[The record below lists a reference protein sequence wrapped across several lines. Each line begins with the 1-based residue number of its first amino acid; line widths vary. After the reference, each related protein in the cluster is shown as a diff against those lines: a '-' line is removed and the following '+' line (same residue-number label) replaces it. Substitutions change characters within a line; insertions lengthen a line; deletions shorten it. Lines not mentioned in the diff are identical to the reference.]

1 MSLVAD
7 DRDIT
12 SVDELGDS
20 LDTWLTLWLSRL
32 EDEGADSRLEANRV
46 LEEAPESLRPLLRQ
60 QMSSMLELAS
70 STLAGAAVS
79 EGQTVG
85 GYRLGEVLG
94 RGATGVVWSAT
105 SPAGEV
111 CAIKFL
117 HSLYLASPEG
127 VERLGREVSAASRVN
142 HPGLVLLRETL
153 EVGGQFGLV
162 SNRVGDGS
170 TLADELQR
178 AERQGLT
185 VDGPRTLER
194 LLPVLR
200 GVAELHRADVLHL
213 DLKPGNI
220 LVGEDGGLK
229 VTDFGLARLVDQPG
243 TTRTFQLLGTPAY
256 MAPELAR
263 GDRRS
268 ADQRADVFSLGVTLY
283 EALCLHRPF
292 LGSGSRGVLES
303 VLHDEPALLPGPL
316 RGLSGRQLR
325 RLRSVLAR
333 CLEKSPAR
341 RYQQVD
347 ELADD
352 VEAVLAGR
360 AVRGSSGWRRALAT
374 CRRRRRPIAA
384 AALIALLVVVGWRD
398 RGLRRNTD
406 EALAITGQLVE
417 AMQPGGRPPE
427 HAELEPLV
435 RDLQRLLRD
444 TSRPLREQTLTS
456 VGALLSRRGETT
468 DLALELLEEA
478 LSVAREEGARAEL
491 LFEIGLL
498 RHRRFELAASVD
510 YFQQAGRI
518 FGAQGGEL
526 ASLRRAFCVAR
537 ASSNRLQLGR
547 GHAEGAGRSVEEAI
561 ALVQEALASTPPQ
574 LERAL
579 RARLELESLQL
590 GYELSGGGIPLED
603 LERMEAL
610 LAELRRELA
619 PEHPWVIEALTLVGN
634 VMTDHRRLREAV
646 ALLEEARRLADSSLG
661 ENHVQALLARAR
673 LGRVYLEGEQ
683 VDGRETGDGLRIYSA
698 VVSALEEQLGKENR
712 TVIDLSV
719 GLFVAMDFARTS
731 GLFRES
737 WNEDGRLLEEQVKLV
752 EDLLGRAERGLSPED
767 PVYSLVQRA
776 WGVLCLSTARH
787 REGRE
792 AFTRQWAGYSRDL
805 RRHRWRA
812 LDDMHLALLLETY
825 HPAGAAE
832 VEILLERIRVL
843 QEDLEASP
851 PSAGGNWDEY
861 EWRVALCTYREV
873 AEALRVVLS
882 GAQEDLEGVIAASTN
897 LNAAE
902 KDVLGLFLRVLALR
916 REGREAAASRLLAG
930 VWTDLQSLLGTQPGR
945 VHTHLQLALAYQG
958 LRSDAAQGN
967 WELLETRV
975 EPLLISDGVLPQ
987 NYYSLRQLRLEARRL
1002 LESRDD

>member
-1 MSLVAD
+1 MSPVAD

-20 LDTWLTLWLSRL
+20 LETWLSLWLSRL
-32 EDEGADSRLEANRV
+32 EDEGADSRLEAGRV
-46 LEEAPESLRPLLRQ
+46 LEEAPEPLRPLLRE

-70 STLAGAAVS
+70 STLGGAAVS
-79 EGQTVG
+79 EGQTVE

-111 CAIKFL
+111 CAIKFV

-127 VERLGREVSAASRVN
+127 VERLGREVGAASRVN
-142 HPGLVLLRETL
+142 HPGLVGLRGTL
-153 EVGGQFGLV
+153 EFGGNFGLI

-185 VDGPRTLER
+185 VDGPRTLQR

-220 LVGEDGGLK
+220 LVGEDGSLK

-283 EALCLHRPF
+283 EALCLRRPF
-292 LGSGSRGVLES
+292 LGSGSRGVLEA

-316 RGLSGRQLR
+316 AGLSGRQLR
-325 RLRSVLAR
+325 CLRSVLAR

-341 RYQQVD
+341 RYQQAD
-347 ELADD
+347 ELVED

-360 AVRGSSGWRRALAT
+360 EVRGSSVWRQALAT
-374 CRRRRRPIAA
+374 CRRRKRPIAA

-406 EALAITGQLVE
+406 EALAITGQLVD

-444 TSRPLREQTLTS
+444 TSRPLREQTLAG

-478 LSVAREEGARAEL
+478 LSLAREEGARAEL

-537 ASSNRLQLGR
+537 ASSNQLQLGR

-590 GYELSGGGIPLED
+590 RYELSGGGIPLEE

-610 LAELRRELA
+610 LAELRRELV

-634 VMTDHRRLREAV
+634 AMTDHRRLRAAR
-646 ALLEEARRLADSSLG
+646 ALLEEASRLADRSLG

-673 LGRVYLEGEQ
+673 LGRVCLEDHQLHG
-683 VDGRETGDGLRIYSA
+683 GDMAEGLRIYSA
-698 VVSALEEQLGKENR
+698 VVPALEEQLGRQNR

-719 GLFVAMDFARTS
+719 GLFVAMELSRWH
-731 GLFRES
+731 ES
-737 WNEDGRLLEEQVKLV
+737 SRGSWSEADRLLEEQVKLV
-752 EDLLGRAERGLSPED
+752 EDLLGRVERGLSPHD
-767 PVYSLVQRA
+767 PVHVSVWRA
-776 WGVLCLSTARH
+776 WGGLCVNTARH
-787 REGRE
+787 QEGRE
-792 AFTRQWAGYSRDL
+792 AFARLWAEYSRDL
-805 RRHRWRA
+805 RRHRLSVLEDLSGA
-812 LDDMHLALLLETY
+812 LGLELY
-825 HPAGAAE
+825 HPAGVAE
-832 VEILLERIRVL
+832 VEVVLERVRVL
-843 QEDLEASP
+843 QESLEVWPLAERRDWT
-851 PSAGGNWDEY
+851 GTDFLEKLGII
-861 EWRVALCTYREV
+861 REV
-873 AEALRVVLS
+873 LEALRIGLS
-882 GAQEDLEGVIAASTN
+882 GDLEDLEGALAASTH
-897 LNAAE
+897 LPAAE
-902 KDVLGLFLRVLALR
+902 KDRLRLFLRVLALR
-916 REGREAAASRLLAG
+916 REGREAAASRLLEG
-930 VWTDLQSLLGTQPGR
+930 IWVDLRDLWSLQARDMLELE
-945 VHTHLQLALAYQG
+945 VALVRQG
-958 LRSDAAQGN
+958 LRSHAAQGN
-967 WELLETRV
+967 WELLETRLD
-975 EPLLISDGVLPQ
+975 LLLTSEGGPRYLAPYLGD
-987 NYYSLRQLRLEARRL
+987 LRLEARRL
-1002 LESRDD
+1002 LESRDE

>member
-1 MSLVAD
+1 MSPVAD

-20 LDTWLTLWLSRL
+20 LETWLSLWLSRL
-32 EDEGADSRLEANRV
+32 EDEGADSRLEAGRV
-46 LEEAPESLRPLLRQ
+46 LEEAPEPLRPLLRE

-70 STLAGAAVS
+70 STLGGAAVS
-79 EGQTVG
+79 EGQTVE

-111 CAIKFL
+111 CAIKFV

-127 VERLGREVSAASRVN
+127 VERLGREVGAASRVN
-142 HPGLVLLRETL
+142 HPGLVGLRGTL
-153 EVGGQFGLV
+153 EFGGNFGLI

-185 VDGPRTLER
+185 VDGPRTLQR

-220 LVGEDGGLK
+220 LVGEDGSLK

-283 EALCLHRPF
+283 EALCLRRPF
-292 LGSGSRGVLES
+292 LGSGSRGVLEA

-316 RGLSGRQLR
+316 AGLSGRQLR
-325 RLRSVLAR
+325 CLRSVLAR

-347 ELADD
+347 ELVED

-360 AVRGSSGWRRALAT
+360 EVRGSSVWRQALAT
-374 CRRRRRPIAA
+374 CRRRKRPIAA

-406 EALAITGQLVE
+406 EALAITGQLVD

-444 TSRPLREQTLTS
+444 TSRPLREQTLAG

-478 LSVAREEGARAEL
+478 LSLAREEGARAEL

-537 ASSNRLQLGR
+537 ASSNQLQLGR

-590 GYELSGGGIPLED
+590 RYELSGGGIPLEE

-610 LAELRRELA
+610 LAELRRELV

-634 VMTDHRRLREAV
+634 AMTDHRRLRAAR
-646 ALLEEARRLADSSLG
+646 ALLEEASRLADRSLG

-673 LGRVYLEGEQ
+673 LGRVCLEDHQLHG
-683 VDGRETGDGLRIYSA
+683 GDMAEGLRIYSA
-698 VVSALEEQLGKENR
+698 VVPALEEQLGRQNR

-719 GLFVAMDFARTS
+719 GLFVAMDHARQ
-731 GLFRES
+731 REVSRGS
-737 WNEDGRLLEEQVKLV
+737 WSEADRLLEEQVKLV
-752 EDLLGRAERGLSPED
+752 EDLLGRVERGLSPDD
-767 PVYSLVQRA
+767 PVHVLVWRA
-776 WGVLCLSTARH
+776 WGQLCLYTARH
-787 REGRE
+787 QEGRE
-792 AFTRQWAGYSRDL
+792 AFARLWAEYSRDL
-805 RRHRWRA
+805 RRHRLSVLEDLGGA
-812 LDDMHLALLLETY
+812 LVLELY
-825 HPAGAAE
+825 HPAGVAE
-832 VEILLERIRVL
+832 VEVVLERVRVL
-843 QEDLEASP
+843 QESLEVWPLAERRDWT
-851 PSAGGNWDEY
+851 GTDFLEKLGII
-861 EWRVALCTYREV
+861 REV
-873 AEALRVVLS
+873 LEALRIGLS
-882 GAQEDLEGVIAASTN
+882 GDLEDLEGALAASTH
-897 LNAAE
+897 LPAAE
-902 KDVLGLFLRVLALR
+902 KDRLRLFLRVLALR
-916 REGREAAASRLLAG
+916 REGREAAASRLLEG
-930 VWTDLQSLLGTQPGR
+930 IWVDLRDLWSLQARDMLELE
-945 VHTHLQLALAYQG
+945 VALVRQG
-958 LRSDAAQGN
+958 LRSHAAQGN
-967 WELLETRV
+967 WELLETRLD
-975 EPLLISDGVLPQ
+975 LLLTSEGGPRYLAPYLGD
-987 NYYSLRQLRLEARRL
+987 LRLEARRL
-1002 LESRDD
+1002 LESRDR